1 MSELSENQAW
11 KRSTRL
17 ACMERRTKLPDQVR
31 REYAD
36 CINEHLNA
44 AVIPEV
50 AGLVVGFCWPYKSE
64 FDVRFAIRELR
75 NRGSRAALPVVVG
88 KGRPLEFHEWWPGA
102 PMVPGVYDI
111 PIPDGTSRLDPDV
124 VFVPMNA
131 FDQNGYRLGYGGGFF
146 DRTLASISPQPI
158 AIGIA
163 HDEFRLPTIRPN
175 KYDLPMDIIVTET
188 GVHERTDDGLQRV
201 ASDQCRT
208 ALRHLIEIRKLPRDQ
223 SAASVGI

>member
-1 MSELSENQAW
+1 M
-11 KRSTRL
+11 
-17 ACMERRTKLPDQVR
+17 ACMERRTQLPDHVR

-36 CINEHLNA
+36 RINEYLQA
-44 AVIPEV
+44 GVIPEA

-75 NRGSRAALPVVVG
+75 NRGSGAALPVVVG
-88 KGRPLEFHEWWPGA
+88 KNRPLEFHEWWPGA

-111 PIPDGTSRLDPDV
+111 PVPDGTSRVEPDV

-131 FDQNGYRLGYGGGFF
+131 FDENGYRLGYGGGFF

-163 HDEFRLPTIRPN
+163 HDELRLPTIRPN

-188 GVHERTDDGLQRV
+188 GVHERTDHGLRHV
-201 ASDQCRT
+201 TSDQCR
-208 ALRHLIEIRKLPRDQ
+208 AVLRRLIEIRKLPRVQ
-223 SAASVGI
+223 SAESIPT